1 MSDHHYTDAPGF
13 GGGQGREPKD
23 TEDTG
28 NALVGCLGWFAL
40 VFAAFVVWLIVESV
54 REAPPRHPPFSELP
68 ADPAGRAK

>member
-1 MSDHHYTDAPGF
+1 MTD
-13 GGGQGREPKD
+13 E
-23 TEDTG
+23 TEGCASPEIADTG

-54 REAPPRHPPFSELP
+54 REAPPRCPPFSELP